1 MDKMFPVEGMQLLA
15 YSVGPKNRTIIFRN
29 HFKMEDDV
37 DPELL
42 KEAVRIVREYFW
54 LLRVSL
60 VVHKGSLMHEE
71 IQNEPPVFHR
81 ENKSYTLGTEDTNGY
96 MYYFLYEDNEIDF
109 FFCHGLSDPTALGLC
124 TTFILKVYSSLKYPE
139 HAGFDVDSEYKKLNI
154 WETHDPFE
162 EFSGEKISKINFD
175 PHRGFTIPTGSEY
188 SVYDVINIDIPLE
201 QTLKVVKDMGATP
214 VTFLTALFDRAIRDC
229 CAVGDSPIVS
239 SVTMDLRKL
248 TGKFP
253 LTGYTG
259 TALMKYLP
267 EYDRLDIKELCR
279 RFREDLDSQKDID
292 IQNLMINMSRYMT
305 KVMSLKLL
313 PLELKFNMLSSLIGQ
328 GEKVMTYASTN
339 VGKVPLPDEKVVS
352 LEVFATGITQT
363 NVSITSTGDT
373 MNIKFL
379 YYLHDKKI
387 LNRFMDLL
395 RNEGLEPEY
404 YVKSYSEPTYFDISK
419 LRRV

>member
-1 MDKMFPVEGMQLLA
+1 MGKLIPVEGMQLLA
-15 YSVGPKNRTIIFRN
+15 YSVGPKNRTVMFRN

-42 KEAVRIVREYFW
+42 KEAVRVVREYFW
-54 LLRVSL
+54 LLRMSL

-71 IQNEPPVFHR
+71 IQNDPPVFHR

-124 TTFILKVYSSLKYPE
+124 TTFILKVYSSMKYPE
-139 HAGFDVDSEYKKLNI
+139 SASFDVESEYKKLNI

-162 EFSGEKISKINFD
+162 EFAGEKISKLNFD
-175 PHRGFTIPTGSEY
+175 MHRGFTIPTGSEY

-229 CAVGDSPIVS
+229 CTVGDAPIVS

-267 EYDRLDIKELCR
+267 EYDSLDIKDLCR

-313 PLELKFNMLSSLIGQ
+313 PLELKFNLLSSLMGQ
-328 GEKVMTYASTN
+328 GEKIMTYASTN

-352 LEVFATGITQT
+352 LEVFATGLTQT
-363 NVSITSTGDT
+363 NMSITSTGDT

-404 YVKSYSEPTYFDISK
+404 YVKRYSEPTYFDTSK